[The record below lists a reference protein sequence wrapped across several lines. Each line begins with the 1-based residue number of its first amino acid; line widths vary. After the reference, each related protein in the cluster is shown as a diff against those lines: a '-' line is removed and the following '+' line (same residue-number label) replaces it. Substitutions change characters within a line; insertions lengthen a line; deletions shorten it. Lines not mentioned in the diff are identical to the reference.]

1 MIARITDARSTA
13 LIALV
18 AVVDVV
24 VIAAADDSVRVTMLL
39 IILAALVAISPAAL
53 MTSPVVPPTASPI
66 PSNPSAISPS
76 VLSNRCHF
84 LIALSLGANFVLEA
98 ALSTALMVAGPILII
113 ALVIGLLVSVFQAAT
128 QIQEQTLTFVPK
140 LIAIATIL
148 LVGGSWMLNKLVVFT
163 NEIMN
168 IIANVKG

>member
-1 MIARITDARSTA
+1 MSEQMIMGIITK
-13 LIALV
+13 
-18 AVVDVV
+18 
-24 VIAAADDSVRVTMLL
+24 
-39 IILAALVAISPAAL
+39 
-53 MTSPVVPPTASPI
+53 
-66 PSNPSAISPS
+66 
-76 VLSNRCHF
+76 
-84 LIALSLGANFVLEA
+84 
-98 ALSTALMVAGPILII
+98 ALSTALMVAGPILI
-113 ALVIGLLVSVFQAAT
+113 AT

>member
-1 MIARITDARSTA
+1 MSEQMIMGIITK
-13 LIALV
+13 
-18 AVVDVV
+18 
-24 VIAAADDSVRVTMLL
+24 
-39 IILAALVAISPAAL
+39 
-53 MTSPVVPPTASPI
+53 
-66 PSNPSAISPS
+66 
-76 VLSNRCHF
+76 
-84 LIALSLGANFVLEA
+84 

-148 LVGGSWMLNKLVVFT
+148 IVGGSWMLNKLVDFT

>member
-1 MIARITDARSTA
+1 MSEQMIMGIITK
-13 LIALV
+13 
-18 AVVDVV
+18 
-24 VIAAADDSVRVTMLL
+24 
-39 IILAALVAISPAAL
+39 
-53 MTSPVVPPTASPI
+53 
-66 PSNPSAISPS
+66 
-76 VLSNRCHF
+76 
-84 LIALSLGANFVLEA
+84 

-148 LVGGSWMLNKLVVFT
+148 IVGGSWMLNELVVFT

>member
-1 MIARITDARSTA
+1 MSEQMIMGIITK
-13 LIALV
+13 
-18 AVVDVV
+18 
-24 VIAAADDSVRVTMLL
+24 
-39 IILAALVAISPAAL
+39 
-53 MTSPVVPPTASPI
+53 
-66 PSNPSAISPS
+66 
-76 VLSNRCHF
+76 
-84 LIALSLGANFVLEA
+84 

-148 LVGGSWMLNKLVVFT
+148 LVGGSWMLNKLVVLT

>member
-1 MIARITDARSTA
+1 MSYQMIMGIITK
-13 LIALV
+13 
-18 AVVDVV
+18 
-24 VIAAADDSVRVTMLL
+24 
-39 IILAALVAISPAAL
+39 
-53 MTSPVVPPTASPI
+53 
-66 PSNPSAISPS
+66 
-76 VLSNRCHF
+76 
-84 LIALSLGANFVLEA
+84 

-148 LVGGSWMLNKLVVFT
+148 LVGGSWLLNTLVVFT

>member
-1 MIARITDARSTA
+1 MSEQMIMGIITK
-13 LIALV
+13 
-18 AVVDVV
+18 
-24 VIAAADDSVRVTMLL
+24 
-39 IILAALVAISPAAL
+39 
-53 MTSPVVPPTASPI
+53 
-66 PSNPSAISPS
+66 
-76 VLSNRCHF
+76 
-84 LIALSLGANFVLEA
+84 

-163 NEIMN
+163 YEIMN

>member
-1 MIARITDARSTA
+1 
-13 LIALV
+13 
-18 AVVDVV
+18 
-24 VIAAADDSVRVTMLL
+24 
-39 IILAALVAISPAAL
+39 
-53 MTSPVVPPTASPI
+53 
-66 PSNPSAISPS
+66 
-76 VLSNRCHF
+76 
-84 LIALSLGANFVLEA
+84 
-98 ALSTALMVAGPILII
+98 
-113 ALVIGLLVSVFQAAT
+113 FQAAT

>member
-1 MIARITDARSTA
+1 MSEQMIMGIITK
-13 LIALV
+13 
-18 AVVDVV
+18 
-24 VIAAADDSVRVTMLL
+24 
-39 IILAALVAISPAAL
+39 
-53 MTSPVVPPTASPI
+53 
-66 PSNPSAISPS
+66 
-76 VLSNRCHF
+76 
-84 LIALSLGANFVLEA
+84 

-113 ALVIGLLVSVFQAAT
+113 AIGLLVSVFQAAT

>member
-1 MIARITDARSTA
+1 MSEQMIMGIITK
-13 LIALV
+13 
-18 AVVDVV
+18 
-24 VIAAADDSVRVTMLL
+24 
-39 IILAALVAISPAAL
+39 
-53 MTSPVVPPTASPI
+53 
-66 PSNPSAISPS
+66 
-76 VLSNRCHF
+76 
-84 LIALSLGANFVLEA
+84 

-148 LVGGSWMLNKLVVFT
+148 LVGGSWMLNKLVFFT